1 MTEQELLRAVEAVL
15 FAADTPVTTD
25 KLCDILEGAG
35 RGDIKKALQ
44 ALGEHYESDGHS
56 FMLTEVAGGWQLY
69 ARAEHAKWVKE
80 LHKGRIP
87 SKLSQAALETLAIV
101 AYRQPIVRAEIEIIR
116 GVDSSG
122 VLATLLRRGLIAIAG
137 RAPGMGRALMYRS
150 TKEFLRYFGLNSVTD
165 LPRLEEFAEVLGL
178 KPEELELAV
187 EGAEA
192 MESMQGV
199 AGLMEEDLASAE
211 PPDGEVP
218 EAELS
223 GAEVPEVAGVV
234 SAVATGYEGAEAGA
248 DADVAEAHPGAAAG
262 PDVEID
268 REATTPATEKE
279 ADHSGPV
286 PLPGVDETG
295 PGAPAAV
302 NPLKDAVHPIG
313 DRELLEK
320 IDET

>member
-1 MTEQELLRAVEAVL
+1 VTEQELLRAVEAVL

-25 KLCDILEGAG
+25 KLCDILEGAK
-35 RGDIKKALQ
+35 RGDIKKALK
-44 ALGEHYESDGHS
+44 ALGEHYDSDGHS

-101 AYRQPIVRAEIEIIR
+101 AYRQPIVRAEVEIIR

-137 RAPGMGRALMYRS
+137 RAPGMGRALMYRT

-192 MESMQGV
+192 MEGMQ
-199 AGLMEEDLASAE
+199 AAADLIEEDLSGGENEDGAGSDAEGPASE
-211 PPDGEVP
+211 TP
-218 EAELS
+218 ESELH
-223 GAEVPEVAGVV
+223 EIAGVV
-234 SAVATGYEGAEAGA
+234 SAIATQPGGAEAEAGA
-248 DADVAEAHPGAAAG
+248 EP
-262 PDVEID
+262 
-268 REATTPATEKE
+268 E
-279 ADHSGPV
+279 ADAGTSGSGPV
-286 PLPGVDETG
+286 PLPGVDVSG

-302 NPLKDAVHPIG
+302 NPLKNGVHPIG

-320 IDET
+320 IEKVDET